1 MNSPTP
7 RRRPW
12 LTGAVLAGSLLLLV
26 TGCATDDDVISSSTG
41 PGGAES
47 SSPAEEPGAGS
58 DEESAPGPADDAGSG
73 TGEPGSGTGEPGQSE
88 GDYVIVDGER
98 LPVMFS
104 GFTVDESKVAA
115 RTVASYCD
123 SNHMRTGQFRAW
135 GYLVDDAGQ
144 VLTTD
149 TNWIGLVRLTLNTR
163 DDIEVAPY
171 VDVELHDRGLWLSL
185 VDPNPAD
192 PDGGFSVEGKTAT
205 GDFLVPD
212 MNGGPDQR
220 VEFRVA
226 CPE

>member
-1 MNSPTP
+1 MAF
-7 RRRPW
+7 
-12 LTGAVLAGSLLLLV
+12 LTSRGSIRLAVVMGTLLLLA
-26 TGCATDDDVISSSTG
+26 TGCAADDDPRISGAGGAGTGQSSS
-41 PGGAES
+41 AK
-47 SSPAEEPGAGS
+47 EPGAGS
-58 DEESAPGPADDAGSG
+58 DEGSAAGPADEAGSD
-73 TGEPGSGTGEPGQSE
+73 PAGSDPAGSEQSE
-88 GDYVIVDGER
+88 GDYVIVDGES

-104 GFTVDESKVAA
+104 EYTVDESKVAA
-115 RTVASYCD
+115 RTVASYCH

-192 PDGGFSVEGKTAT
+192 PDGGFSVEGTTVT

-220 VEFRVA
+220 VEFRVT